1 MILKWQKVE
10 QIAKLRDCC
19 MKVTREWKDK
29 NKKLKTKKSNW
40 NLKNK
45 EWREKSNWNLKNK
58 EWREKKSRIRANWK
72 RSRYQSN
79 ETRQIRRIESSRR
92 IKRIRKSPEKNR
104 LGKDSHSCQFVED
117 GFRNDRKNLQQ
128 NSAKGCQ
135 SQQLGHS
142 SIIRKFV
149 KHLTRN
155 GNVVPTIARFASK
168 GKWMIFNFRWISLN
182 F

>member
-1 MILKWQKVE
+1 MKRQE
-10 QIAKLRDCC
+10 QEAKNQEKQLEFEKQR
-19 MKVTREWKDK
+19 MK
-29 NKKLKTKKSNW
+29 
-40 NLKNK
+40 
-45 EWREKSNWNLKNK
+45 REKDL
-58 EWREKKSRIRANWK
+58 ELERIEK

-168 GKWMIFNFRWISLN
+168 GK
-182 F
+182 